1 MKLQLVG
8 TQNVTNRG
16 GWRHRKVFETPNGTL
31 VVKLNHGYY
40 PVGRGGHIRME
51 RHYVGR
57 VDDCEVWEST
67 SKARTITLV
76 PINEEAAC

>member
-31 VVKLNHGYY
+31 VVKLKRGYY
-40 PVGRGGHIRME
+40 PVGRGGHVHMDRK
-51 RHYVGR
+51 YVGK
-57 VDDCEVWEST
+57 VNDCEAWET
-67 SKARTITLV
+67 MSKKHTITLV
-76 PINEEAAC
+76 KIKEVHA